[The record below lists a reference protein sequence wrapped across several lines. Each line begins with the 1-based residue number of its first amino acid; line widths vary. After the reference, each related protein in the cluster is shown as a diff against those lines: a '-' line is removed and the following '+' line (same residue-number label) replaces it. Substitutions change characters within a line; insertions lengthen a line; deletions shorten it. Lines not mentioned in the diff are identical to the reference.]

1 MILSRI
7 TIIAIITTM
16 VIIITI
22 TIIIILIIII
32 IVSSSSYLTITII
45 IIIIHHNHHQHL
57 IITIKTHHYHL
68 IIIIKIIFFR
78 ITFRRSQQHDYLE
91 VKALVPPLQACSTW
105 RWRNRTH
112 ECQIDALSVVVVVV
126 VDNEEPVS
134 DRWMRMAV
142 GSKLIDR

>member
-1 MILSRI
+1 M
-7 TIIAIITTM
+7 M
-16 VIIITI
+16 QND
-22 TIIIILIIII
+22 
-32 IVSSSSYLTITII
+32 
-45 IIIIHHNHHQHL
+45 HHCHHKNNGYHYYHHHHPYFNHHPH
-57 IITIKTHHYHL
+57 HL
-68 IIIIKIIFFR
+68 IIIIPHYYHHHHHHHTSLSSSTLSKYITIIKIIFIK

-134 DRWMRMAV
+134 DRWMRMA
-142 GSKLIDR
+142 DR